1 MLLFHK
7 LKKIKFL
14 TALFLYV
21 SVSFL
26 AYANELSELQN
37 RIKQQEQKIVEKRQ
51 EQKKLQDTLQNQEN
65 RISQVIGKLNETK
78 SNLTEINKHISAT
91 ERQTKQLR
99 KQKIAQKNKLA
110 KQLELIRRLDFNPS
124 LLEKLFSQDAQ
135 KVQRMKAYY
144 QHLNQTRLALI
155 NELNVTENNLVN
167 SQERIREQKKIQQD
181 QLEDQESQQ
190 KALQRVQKERQLT
203 LERINQNLSLEQ
215 DKLNTLKANE
225 DTLLKRIAKAEQLA
239 REQEKNEREVF
250 ANKKKQSQQHEQSIH
265 RSKVEGKGEIVS
277 KKGLGYPKK
286 QYAYPV
292 VGKILN
298 GFGSTQ
304 IGEIKWKG
312 IVISAK
318 AGSPVKAIAN
328 GRVILSSWLRGY
340 GHMVII
346 KHGND
351 DLSLYGYN
359 QAVSVKEGQLVKAG
373 QKIAEV
379 GMSGGQQQS
388 NLYFEIRRKGIA
400 VNPIGWLR

>member
-1 MLLFHK
+1 M
-7 LKKIKFL
+7 
-14 TALFLYV
+14 
-21 SVSFL
+21 SFL

-181 QLEDQESQQ
+181 QRGSR
-190 KALQRVQKERQLT
+190 KPTKST
-203 LERINQNLSLEQ
+203 S
-215 DKLNTLKANE
+215 TS
-225 DTLLKRIAKAEQLA
+225 TKRTTTYIRTYK
-239 REQEKNEREVF
+239 
-250 ANKKKQSQQHEQSIH
+250 
-265 RSKVEGKGEIVS
+265 SK
-277 KKGLGYPKK
+277 
-286 QYAYPV
+286 
-292 VGKILN
+292 
-298 GFGSTQ
+298 F
-304 IGEIKWKG
+304 
-312 IVISAK
+312 IS
-318 AGSPVKAIAN
+318 GT
-328 GRVILSSWLRGY
+328 G
-340 GHMVII
+340 
-346 KHGND
+346 
-351 DLSLYGYN
+351 
-359 QAVSVKEGQLVKAG
+359 
-373 QKIAEV
+373 
-379 GMSGGQQQS
+379 
-388 NLYFEIRRKGIA
+388 
-400 VNPIGWLR
+400 